1 MLKDRG
7 DYPLRTLGGSLARV
21 RGGAYPVTVAGLGVG
36 GIGASTL
43 DATGD
48 VYNLASINL
57 FPGAYAQGQ
66 YGFVIGTMSRG
77 GLWLQNQTGV
87 VMHLKG
93 EREGL
98 ILSLGGDAM
107 VIVKL
112 LATPLVQGV
121 PTGLGGNHRCFDTA
135 QIRNTW
141 WLGYRRTGLG
151 VIRPAG
157 RAGGQSKHRQKPCP
171 RRARRS
177 ALIWPVAIPRARS
190 SRPITSRQTPISSA
204 I

>member
-1 MLKDRG
+1 M
-7 DYPLRTLGGSLARV
+7 
-21 RGGAYPVTVAGLGVG
+21 G
-36 GIGASTL
+36 GIGAVTSY
-43 DATGD
+43 ATGD

-77 GLWLQNQTGV
+77 DLWLQNQTGV

-112 LATPLVQGV
+112 LATPLVE
-121 PTGLGGNHRCFDTA
+121 FSD
-135 QIRNTW
+135 
-141 WLGYRRTGLG
+141 
-151 VIRPAG
+151 RPW
-157 RAGGQSKHRQKPCP
+157 R
-171 RRARRS
+171 
-177 ALIWPVAIPRARS
+177 
-190 SRPITSRQTPISSA
+190 
-204 I
+204 